1 MKMDMPNSP
10 TPLTHSVAQRPDW
23 MRELAVASLEDIQMI
38 SAMVKSWPN
47 YQILAGP
54 ELGSIMIYGR
64 IAGNG
69 SPFPVG
75 ECSITRCMVEDTQGH
90 TGYSWILGQE
100 TERALWAARWD
111 ALLQDSARFQDLWHR
126 AIQPLQQKRLR
137 NEQAVVDKMQR
148 TQVQFFSME
157 NMRA

>member
-1 MKMDMPNSP
+1 MDMPNSP

-23 MRELAVASLEDIQMI
+23 MRELAVASLEDFQMI
-38 SAMVKSWPN
+38 SPMVKSWPD
-47 YQILAGP
+47 YQILEGP
-54 ELGSIMIYGR
+54 EVGSIMIHGR

-75 ECSITRCMVEDTQGH
+75 ECRITRCIVEDAQGH
-90 TGYSWILGQE
+90 TGYSWILGQH

-111 ALLQDSARFQDLWHR
+111 TLLQDSTHFQALWNQ
-126 AIQPLQQKRLR
+126 AIQPLQQKRIR
-137 NEQAVVDKMQR
+137 KEQAVADKMQR

-157 NMRA
+157 NMRT

>member
-1 MKMDMPNSP
+1 MPNSP

-23 MRELAVASLEDIQMI
+23 MRELAVASLEDFQMI

-54 ELGSIMIYGR
+54 ELGSIMIHGR

-75 ECSITRCMVEDTQGH
+75 ECSITRCMVEDAQGH

-111 ALLQDSARFQDLWHR
+111 ALLQDSAHFQDLWNQ
-126 AIQPLQQKRLR
+126 AIQPLQQKRIR
-137 NEQAVVDKMQR
+137 NEQAVADKMQS